1 MTDEA
6 MEPEVADPKPPSDGE
21 RKKLVLSLRMRD
33 VTHQQSG
40 KVFAIIGGAA
50 AEAEIIGSSRDL
62 PILSAR
68 DHRTL

>member
-6 MEPEVADPKPPSDGE
+6 TKPEASAPKPPSDGE
-21 RKKLVLSLRMRD
+21 RKKSGLVAAHARLD
-33 VTHQQSG
+33 APAEQQG
-40 KVFAIIGGAA
+40 VRII
-50 AEAEIIGSSRDL
+50 EAPPPIGSSRDL